1 MAYSILIVI
10 KATMTLIITTNIYW
24 VLTLDQALDSMFMN
38 ELHLVLT
45 TNHNGGMIF
54 FPILKIRKLRLRNTV
69 LPKVTQL
76 VRGLT

>member
-1 MAYSILIVI
+1 MF
-10 KATMTLIITTNIYW
+10 
-24 VLTLDQALDSMFMN
+24 TLDQALDSVFMN

-54 FPILKIRKLRLRNTV
+54 IPILKIRKLRLRNTV